1 VATPIH
7 TPRLGLVL
15 GAGSA
20 RGWAHIG
27 VLQTL
32 DELGV
37 KPEIVCGCSSGALV
51 GASYVTG
58 HLTTLAQLVHS
69 LTWRSTLAFMDFT
82 WAGGGLIEG
91 RRIVRFFESNVED
104 IAIENARPIFGA
116 VATDLH
122 SGRET
127 WFTRGSIIDAV
138 RASIALPGLLTPLR
152 LRDRWLVDGSLVNP
166 LPVSLC
172 RALGA
177 DIIIGVSMN
186 GDLISRPQRGL
197 RAEVSAPLP
206 ENPLPENERSSWLR
220 LLTMRFNG
228 QSRQRSAESL
238 KVALPDANNRI
249 SYADVIGQ
257 SLLVTQD
264 FISRVRLA
272 ADPVDVLIAPDVAH
286 ISMIDFHRG
295 AEAIEAGR
303 RATLAV
309 KEKIM
314 QAANLAKNAA
324 VRGEPAR

>member
-1 VATPIH
+1 
-7 TPRLGLVL
+7 LVL

-27 VLQTL
+27 VLEVL
-32 DELGV
+32 VELGI
-37 KPEIVCGCSSGALV
+37 KPDIVCGCSSGALV

-58 HLTTLAQLVHS
+58 HLATLAELVRS
-69 LTWRSTLAFMDFT
+69 LTWRRTLSYMDFT
-82 WAGGGLIEG
+82 WTGGGLIEG
-91 RRIVRFFESNVED
+91 RRIVQFFESNVED
-104 IAIENARPIFGA
+104 IAIERADPKFGS

-166 LPVSLC
+166 IPVSLC

-177 DIIIGVSMN
+177 DVIIGVSMN
-186 GDLISRPQRGL
+186 GDLVSRPQRGL
-197 RAEVSAPLP
+197 RAELTVPLP
-206 ENPLPENERSSWLR
+206 ANERSSWLR
-220 LLTMRFNG
+220 LLSRRSNA
-228 QSRQRSAESL
+228 QSDYQTANKHTGVLANSRLTYAE
-238 KVALPDANNRI
+238 
-249 SYADVIGQ
+249 VIGQ

-272 ADPVDVLIAPDVAH
+272 ADPVDVLIAPDVSH
-286 ISMIDFHRG
+286 IGMVEFHRG

-303 RATLAV
+303 RAALASQDM
-309 KEKIM
+309 IM
-314 QAANLAKNAA
+314 QAASSGSALQGKVAP
-324 VRGEPAR
+324 E

>member
-1 VATPIH
+1 MS
-7 TPRLGLVL
+7 
-15 GAGSA
+15 AGSA

-27 VLQTL
+27 VLQAL
-32 DELGV
+32 DDLGV

-58 HLTTLAQLVHS
+58 HLTTLAELVHS
-69 LTWRSTLAFMDFT
+69 LTWRSTLAYMDFT

-177 DIIIGVSMN
+177 DLIIGVSMN

-197 RAEVSAPLP
+197 RAEVAAPLP
-206 ENPLPENERSSWLR
+206 ASERSSWLR
-220 LLTMRFNG
+220 VLTTKFNAQG
-228 QSRQRSAESL
+228 NHRSSGKG
-238 KVALPDANNRI
+238 KVGIANDRLT
-249 SYADVIGQ
+249 YADVIGQ

-286 ISMIDFHRG
+286 IGMMEFHRG
-295 AEAIEAGR
+295 REAIAAGR
-303 RATLAV
+303 RATLAM
-309 KEKIM
+309 KETILE
-314 QAANLAKNAA
+314 AASMTKS
-324 VRGEPAR
+324 VQG

>member
-1 VATPIH
+1 MS
-7 TPRLGLVL
+7 
-15 GAGSA
+15 AGSA

-27 VLQTL
+27 VLQAL
-32 DELGV
+32 DDLGV

-58 HLTTLAQLVHS
+58 HLTTLAELVHS
-69 LTWRSTLAFMDFT
+69 LTWRSTLAYMDFT

-104 IAIENARPIFGA
+104 IAIKNARPIFGA

-206 ENPLPENERSSWLR
+206 ENERSSWLR
-220 LLTMRFNG
+220 LLTMRFNA
-228 QSRQRSAESL
+228 QSRQRSAQSPR
-238 KVALPDANNRI
+238 VALPDANNRI
-249 SYADVIGQ
+249 SYAEVIGQ

-272 ADPVDVLIAPDVAH
+272 A
-286 ISMIDFHRG
+286 
-295 AEAIEAGR
+295 
-303 RATLAV
+303 
-309 KEKIM
+309 
-314 QAANLAKNAA
+314 
-324 VRGEPAR
+324 EPG

>member
-1 VATPIH
+1 MATPIH

-27 VLQTL
+27 VLQAL

-58 HLTTLAQLVHS
+58 HLRTLAELVHS
-69 LTWRSTLAFMDFT
+69 LTWRRTLAYMDFT

-91 RRIVRFFESNVED
+91 RRIVSFFESNVED

-197 RAEVSAPLP
+197 RAEVSA
-206 ENPLPENERSSWLR
+206 PLPENERSSWLR

-324 VRGEPAR
+324 VRGERAG

>member
-1 VATPIH
+1 
-7 TPRLGLVL
+7 
-15 GAGSA
+15 
-20 RGWAHIG
+20 
-27 VLQTL
+27 
-32 DELGV
+32 
-37 KPEIVCGCSSGALV
+37 
-51 GASYVTG
+51 
-58 HLTTLAQLVHS
+58 
-69 LTWRSTLAFMDFT
+69 
-82 WAGGGLIEG
+82 
-91 RRIVRFFESNVED
+91 
-104 IAIENARPIFGA
+104 
-116 VATDLH
+116 
-122 SGRET
+122 
-127 WFTRGSIIDAV
+127 
-138 RASIALPGLLTPLR
+138 
-152 LRDRWLVDGSLVNP
+152 
-166 LPVSLC
+166 
-172 RALGA
+172 
-177 DIIIGVSMN
+177 MN

-206 ENPLPENERSSWLR
+206 ENERSSWLR
-220 LLTMRFNG
+220 LLTTRFNP

-324 VRGEPAR
+324 ARGEPAR

>member
-58 HLTTLAQLVHS
+58 HLTTLAELVHS
-69 LTWRSTLAFMDFT
+69 LTWKSTLAYMDFT

-197 RAEVSAPLP
+197 RAEVSAS
-206 ENPLPENERSSWLR
+206 LPENERSSWLR
-220 LLTMRFNG
+220 LLTMRFNA

-249 SYADVIGQ
+249 SYAEVIGQ

-324 VRGEPAR
+324 VRGERAG

>member
-1 VATPIH
+1 VIQ

-15 GAGSA
+15 GAGAA

-27 VLQTL
+27 VLQAL
-32 DELGV
+32 EELGV

-51 GASYVTG
+51 GASYATG
-58 HLTTLAQLVHS
+58 HLATLAELVGS
-69 LTWRSTLAFMDFT
+69 LTWRGTLSYMDFT
-82 WAGGGLIEG
+82 WTGGGLIEG

-104 IAIENARPIFGA
+104 IAIESARPIFGS

-152 LRDRWLVDGSLVNP
+152 MRDRWLVDGSLVNP

-177 DIIIGVSMN
+177 DLIIGVSMN

-206 ENPLPENERSSWLR
+206 ASERSSWLR
-220 LLTMRFNG
+220 VLTTKFNAQG
-228 QSRQRSAESL
+228 RQRSL
-238 KVALPDANNRI
+238 DKGKLGMANERLT
-249 SYADVIGQ
+249 YADVIGQ

-286 ISMIDFHRG
+286 IGMMEFHRG
-295 AEAIEAGR
+295 REAIAAGH
-303 RATLAV
+303 RATLAM

-314 QAANLAKNAA
+314 QAASMTKSVQA
-324 VRGEPAR
+324 